1 MLPVI
6 LCSLLWVVTV
16 LLCIVS
22 PGHNLSYRF
31 FEGENEDSQLS
42 MLDINDMRRIPS
54 PLGLEMNCELVKGA
68 STYTGCD
75 GMDVPFSSS
84 LFAIQNITPQGP
96 YYFYALK
103 VRKTPCYTGFN
114 RYETIDDEE

>member
-1 MLPVI
+1 MI
-6 LCSLLWVVTV
+6 LCSLFRLVTV
-16 LLCIVS
+16 LLGIVS

-31 FEGENEDSQLS
+31 FDGENEDSQLR

-54 PLGLEMNCELVKGA
+54 LPVLEKNCGVING
-68 STYTGCD
+68 SSSYTGCD
-75 GMDVPFSSS
+75 GVDVPFSSS
-84 LFAIQNITPQGP
+84 LFAIQNINPQGP
-96 YYFYALK
+96 FYFFALK